1 MSGNAKLKK
10 INSRIIGTI
19 FALTLLIPSNI
30 GIDFYGINFEDLPLI
45 FVFFYLLVEKVSKFE
60 IKKFD
65 RVFFIFIFFF
75 VLYTSFLVE
84 EIKIFNQTNL
94 RFYFYFT
101 LSYLCV
107 DYFKKNNNKV
117 LEFFEPLSIVM
128 IANFVLILFQIS
140 LPGTIDGWISNNT
153 NSTNIFVSGRLG
165 GFQGGG
171 PNVIGI
177 FCAIYSLICIYKLFT
192 ADDSKKY
199 LIENKTNTFLLIL
212 SLINLLFTF
221 SRGSFL
227 ALAVGIFSLLLFT
240 EKYSRSFKYKIV
252 ITATLFGV
260 IAMYMFPSIFL
271 KESNRTFLNSLG
283 IQNTE
288 LFTGVGGGNYIKS
301 VYKDYLITLEE
312 DVLNDQFNISYT
324 DSDYKL
330 KSNESVT
337 SSSTPV
343 EGYLKLKFDYRDNF
357 LPRSIISFFYSD
369 DGDEWKQLGS
379 NHTNGLIID
388 LIENDSYFEV
398 GGWGDGQSPGGQHL
412 SGFLNKVVIQT
423 DEYKREFTF
432 SKSNRDKDYYLLTPE
447 LRNEYENSVDYR
459 NNSIRLDRPRD
470 YWVALPNEVNLSG
483 KDFEIVVFLNL
494 DSVPKGHETLFSQ
507 SSIFRLNEEFNDQ
520 SWKWSIIDGRMYFF
534 WIEEVISGYA
544 NFVGGQSLRSGKLIS
559 TDGNFDSIISNF
571 SLSQYDEITTS
582 HNGFL
587 TMAVEYGLLIILL
600 ILFFIIYLIIKNY
613 NKKNEIEV
621 ALLFMLLTQ
630 NITNDLIYA
639 PDVAIYFW
647 IIPFYF
653 LANILRR
660 LRIL

>member
-1 MSGNAKLKK
+1 MSGNAILMK

-30 GIDFYGINFEDLPLI
+30 GINFYGINFEDLPLI
-45 FVFFYLLVEKVSKFE
+45 FVFLYLLVEKVYKFE
-60 IKKFD
+60 FKKFD

-84 EIKIFNQTNL
+84 EIKILNQTNL

-140 LPGTIDGWISNNT
+140 LPGNIDGWISNNT
-153 NSTNIFVSGRLG
+153 DSTNIFVSGRLG

-177 FCAIYSLICIYKLFT
+177 FCAIYSLICFYKLFA

-227 ALAVGIFSLLLFT
+227 ALVVGLLSLLIFT
-240 EKYSRSFKYKIV
+240 EKYSRRFKYKIV

-260 IAMYMFPSIFL
+260 IAMFLFPSIFL

-283 IQNTE
+283 LQNTE

-312 DVLNDQFNISYT
+312 DVLIDQFNISYT

-330 KSNESVT
+330 KSDESVT
-337 SSSTPV
+337 YSSTPV
-343 EGYLKLKFDYRDNF
+343 EGYLKLKFDYRDNL

-369 DGDEWKQLGS
+369 DGVKWKQLGS

-398 GGWGDGQSPGGQHL
+398 GGWGDGQSPGGQQL
-412 SGFLNKVVIQT
+412 SGFLNKVIIQN
-423 DEYKREFTF
+423 DDYKREFTF

-483 KDFEIVVFLNL
+483 KDFEIVVFLDL

-559 TDGNFDSIISNF
+559 NDGKFDSIISSF

-587 TMAVEYGLLIILL
+587 TMAVEYGLFLILL
-600 ILFFIIYLIIKNY
+600 ILIFIIYLIIRNY
-613 NKKNEIEV
+613 NKQNV
-621 ALLFMLLTQ
+621 AELAIFLMLLTQ

-647 IIPFYF
+647 IVPFYF
-653 LANILRR
+653 LANNLED
-660 LRIL
+660 

>member
-1 MSGNAKLKK
+1 MSGNAILIK

-30 GIDFYGINFEDLPLI
+30 GINFYGINFEDLPLI
-45 FVFFYLLVEKVSKFE
+45 FVFLYLLVEKVYKFE
-60 IKKFD
+60 FKKFD

-84 EIKIFNQTNL
+84 EIKILNQTNL

-140 LPGTIDGWISNNT
+140 LPGNIDGWISNNT

-177 FCAIYSLICIYKLFT
+177 FCAIYSLICFYKLFA

-227 ALAVGIFSLLLFT
+227 ALVVGLLSLLIFT
-240 EKYSRSFKYKIV
+240 EKYSRRFKYKIL

-260 IAMYMFPSIFL
+260 IAMFLFPSIFL

-283 IQNTE
+283 LQNTE

-312 DVLNDQFNISYT
+312 DVLIDQFNISYT

-330 KSNESVT
+330 KSDESVT
-337 SSSTPV
+337 HSSTPV
-343 EGYLKLKFDYRDNF
+343 EGYLKLKFDYRDNL

-369 DGDEWKQLGS
+369 DGVKWKQLGS

-398 GGWGDGQSPGGQHL
+398 GGWGDGQSPGGQQL
-412 SGFLNKVVIQT
+412 SGFLNKVIIQN
-423 DEYKREFTF
+423 DDYKREFTF

-447 LRNEYENSVDYR
+447 LRNEYENSVGYR

-483 KDFEIVVFLNL
+483 KDFEIVVFLDL

-559 TDGNFDSIISNF
+559 NDGKFDSIISSF

-587 TMAVEYGLLIILL
+587 TMAVEYGLFLILL
-600 ILFFIIYLIIKNY
+600 ILIFIIYLIIRNY
-613 NKKNEIEV
+613 NKQNV
-621 ALLFMLLTQ
+621 AELAIFLMLLTQ

-647 IIPFYF
+647 IVPFYF
-653 LANILRR
+653 LANNLED
-660 LRIL
+660 

>member
-45 FVFFYLLVEKVSKFE
+45 FVFFYLLVEKFNKFK

-65 RVFFIFIFFF
+65 RVFYIFIFFF
-75 VLYTSFLVE
+75 VLYTSFFVE

-177 FCAIYSLICIYKLFT
+177 FCAIYSLICIYKLFA

-240 EKYSRSFKYKIV
+240 GKYSRSFKYKIV

-260 IAMYMFPSIFL
+260 IAMYIFPSIFL

-283 IQNTE
+283 LQNTE

-312 DVLNDQFNISYT
+312 DVLNDQFNISYS

-330 KSNESVT
+330 KSYESVT

-369 DGDEWKQLGS
+369 DGVKWKQLGS

-398 GGWGDGQSPGGQHL
+398 GGWGDGQSPGGQQL
-412 SGFLNKVVIQT
+412 SGLLNKVIIQT

-447 LRNEYENSVDYR
+447 LRNEYENSVGYR

-483 KDFEIVVFLNL
+483 KDFEIVVFLDL

-559 TDGNFDSIISNF
+559 IDGNFDSIISNF

-600 ILFFIIYLIIKNY
+600 ILFFIIYLITRNY
-613 NKKNEIEV
+613 NKENEIEV
-621 ALLFMLLTQ
+621 ALLFVLLTQ

-647 IIPFYF
+647 IIPIYF
-653 LANILRR
+653 LANILED
-660 LRIL
+660 

>member
-45 FVFFYLLVEKVSKFE
+45 FVFFYLLFEKVSKFE

-94 RFYFYFT
+94 RFYFYFA
-101 LSYLCV
+101 LSYICV

-192 ADDSKKY
+192 ADDFKKY

-240 EKYSRSFKYKIV
+240 GKYSRSFKFKIV

-260 IAMYMFPSIFL
+260 IAIYMFPSIFL

-283 IQNTE
+283 LQNTE

-447 LRNEYENSVDYR
+447 LRNEYENNVDYR
-459 NNSIRLDRPRD
+459 INSIRLDRPRD

-559 TDGNFDSIISNF
+559 TDGKFDSIISNF

-587 TMAVEYGLLIILL
+587 TMAVEYGLLITLL
-600 ILFFIIYLIIKNY
+600 ILFFIIYLILKNY
-613 NKKNEIEV
+613 NKENEIEI

-653 LANILRR
+653 LASILED
-660 LRIL
+660 

>member
-45 FVFFYLLVEKVSKFE
+45 FVFIYLLVEKISKFE

-117 LEFFEPLSIVM
+117 LEFFEPISIVM

-177 FCAIYSLICIYKLFT
+177 FCAIYSLICIYKLFA

-240 EKYSRSFKYKIV
+240 GKYSRSFKYKIV
-252 ITATLFGV
+252 ITATLFGI

-283 IQNTE
+283 LQNTE
-288 LFTGVGGGNYIKS
+288 LVTGVGGGNYIKS
-301 VYKDYLITLEE
+301 VYKDYLITLEK
-312 DVLNDQFNISYT
+312 DVLNDQFNISYA

-330 KSNESVT
+330 KSDEINT

-343 EGYLKLKFDYRDNF
+343 AGYLKLKFDYRDNF

-398 GGWGDGQSPGGQHL
+398 GGWGDGQSPGGQQL

-470 YWVALPNEVNLSG
+470 YWVALPNEVNLSR

-600 ILFFIIYLIIKNY
+600 ILFFIIYLIIRNY
-613 NKKNEIEV
+613 NKENEIEV

-653 LANILRR
+653 LANILED
-660 LRIL
+660 

>member
-1 MSGNAKLKK
+1 MSGNAILIK

-30 GIDFYGINFEDLPLI
+30 GINFYGINFEDLPLI
-45 FVFFYLLVEKVSKFE
+45 FVFLYLLVEKVYKFE
-60 IKKFD
+60 FKKFD

-84 EIKIFNQTNL
+84 EIKILNQTNL

-140 LPGTIDGWISNNT
+140 LPGNIDGWISNNT
-153 NSTNIFVSGRLG
+153 DSTNIFVSGRLG

-177 FCAIYSLICIYKLFT
+177 FCAIYSLICFYKLFA

-227 ALAVGIFSLLLFT
+227 ALVVGLLSLLIFT
-240 EKYSRSFKYKIV
+240 EKYSRRFKYKIV

-260 IAMYMFPSIFL
+260 IAMFLFPSIFL

-283 IQNTE
+283 LQNTE

-312 DVLNDQFNISYT
+312 DVLIDQFNISYT

-330 KSNESVT
+330 KSDESVT
-337 SSSTPV
+337 YSSTPV
-343 EGYLKLKFDYRDNF
+343 EGYLKLKFDYRDNL

-369 DGDEWKQLGS
+369 DGVKWKQLGS

-398 GGWGDGQSPGGQHL
+398 GGWGDGQSPGGQQL
-412 SGFLNKVVIQT
+412 SGFLNKVIIQN
-423 DEYKREFTF
+423 DDYKREFTF

-447 LRNEYENSVDYR
+447 LRNEYENSVGYR

-483 KDFEIVVFLNL
+483 KDFEIVVFLDL

-559 TDGNFDSIISNF
+559 NDGKFDSIISSF

-587 TMAVEYGLLIILL
+587 TMAVEYGLFLILL
-600 ILFFIIYLIIKNY
+600 ILIFIIYLIIRNY
-613 NKKNEIEV
+613 NKENV
-621 ALLFMLLTQ
+621 AELAIFLMLLTQ

-647 IIPFYF
+647 IVPFYF
-653 LANILRR
+653 LANNLED
-660 LRIL
+660 

>member
-45 FVFFYLLVEKVSKFE
+45 FVFLYLLVEKINKFE
-60 IKKFD
+60 NKKFD

-84 EIKIFNQTNL
+84 EIKILNQTNL

-177 FCAIYSLICIYKLFT
+177 FCAIYSLICIYKLFA
-192 ADDSKKY
+192 ADESKKY

-212 SLINLLFTF
+212 SLTNLLFTF

-240 EKYSRSFKYKIV
+240 GKYSRSFKYKIV

-283 IQNTE
+283 LQNTE

-301 VYKDYLITLEE
+301 VYKDYLITLEK
-312 DVLNDQFNISYT
+312 DVLNDQFNISYA

-330 KSNESVT
+330 KSDEGNT

-398 GGWGDGQSPGGQHL
+398 GGWGDGQSPGGQQL
-412 SGFLNKVVIQT
+412 SGFLNKVIIQN
-423 DEYKREFTF
+423 DDYKREFTF

-447 LRNEYENSVDYR
+447 LRNEYESSVDYR

-470 YWVALPNEVNLSG
+470 YWVALPNEVNLSR

-544 NFVGGQSLRSGKLIS
+544 NIVGGQSLRSGKLIS

-587 TMAVEYGLLIILL
+587 TMAVEYGLLLILL
-600 ILFFIIYLIIKNY
+600 ILFFIIYLTIRNY

-653 LANILRR
+653 LASILED
-660 LRIL
+660 

>member
-1 MSGNAKLKK
+1 MSGNAILMK

-19 FALTLLIPSNI
+19 FAFTLLIPSNI
-30 GIDFYGINFEDLPLI
+30 GINFYGINLEDLPLI
-45 FVFFYLLVEKVSKFE
+45 FVFLYLLVEKINNFE
-60 IKKFD
+60 LKKFD

-84 EIKIFNQTNL
+84 DIKIFNQTNL

-177 FCAIYSLICIYKLFT
+177 FCAIYSLICFYKLFA

-199 LIENKTNTFLLIL
+199 LIENKPNTFLLLL

-227 ALAVGIFSLLLFT
+227 ALVVGFFSLLIFT
-240 EKYSRSFKYKIV
+240 EKYNRRFKYKIM
-252 ITATLFGV
+252 ITTTLFGV
-260 IAMYMFPSIFL
+260 IAIFLFPSIFL

-324 DSDYKL
+324 ESDYKL
-330 KSNESVT
+330 KSDESVT
-337 SSSTPV
+337 YSSTPV
-343 EGYLKLKFDYRDNF
+343 EGYLKLKFDYRDNL

-369 DGDEWKQLGS
+369 DGVKWKQLGS

-398 GGWGDGQSPGGQHL
+398 GGWGDGQSPGGQQL
-412 SGFLNKVVIQT
+412 SGFLNKVIIQN
-423 DEYKREFTF
+423 DDYKREFTF

-447 LRNEYENSVDYR
+447 LRNEYENSVGYR

-483 KDFEIVVFLNL
+483 KDFEIVVFLDL

-534 WIEEVISGYA
+534 WIEEVISGYT

-559 TDGNFDSIISNF
+559 NDGKFDSIISSF

-587 TMAVEYGLLIILL
+587 TMAVEYGLFLILL
-600 ILFFIIYLIIKNY
+600 ILIFIIYLIIRNY
-613 NKKNEIEV
+613 NKENV
-621 ALLFMLLTQ
+621 AELAIFLMFLTQ

-647 IIPFYF
+647 IVPFYF
-653 LANILRR
+653 LANNLKD
-660 LRIL
+660 

>member
-45 FVFFYLLVEKVSKFE
+45 FVFFYLLVEKVNKFE

-177 FCAIYSLICIYKLFT
+177 FCAIYSLICIYKLFA

-283 IQNTE
+283 LQNTE

-312 DVLNDQFNISYT
+312 DVLNDQFNISYS

-330 KSNESVT
+330 KSDESVT

-398 GGWGDGQSPGGQHL
+398 GGWGDGQSPGGQQL

-447 LRNEYENSVDYR
+447 LRNEYENNVDYR

-600 ILFFIIYLIIKNY
+600 ILFFIIYLIIRNY

-653 LANILRR
+653 LANILED
-660 LRIL
+660 